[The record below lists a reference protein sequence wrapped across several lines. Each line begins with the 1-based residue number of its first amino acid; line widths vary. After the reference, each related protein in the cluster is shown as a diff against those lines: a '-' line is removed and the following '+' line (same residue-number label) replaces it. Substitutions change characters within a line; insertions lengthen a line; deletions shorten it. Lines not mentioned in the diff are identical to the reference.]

1 MKRLPIL
8 GELKT
13 GTTQRHLIKLP
24 GAALANDE
32 PRPVISVAGAKPGP
46 VLFVNAGVHGGEYPA
61 IEAVI
66 RLSKTLH
73 PKKISGTVILMP
85 VLNLPAFRTRTP
97 FVCPIDNVNPNR
109 VFPGDPAGSYS
120 EQMTHALIN
129 EFVVHADAYIDLH
142 GGDIPEALVPFVIC
156 RSEAGLADPKA
167 RAVAARSKQMALAFG
182 LPYVLTVSKPV
193 QPSKGQSSYAAA
205 VEKGTPAILA
215 EAGGVGQMQ
224 EEAVELLVNG
234 VMRVMQQLGMLAG
247 TKSQIPNSKSQGNF
261 KSQTKRTA
269 RSSESLREEAAVAT
283 AKGSAADTAAPTLLT
298 KFEWLY
304 TKHAGMWY
312 PEVAPGDAVKES
324 EKIGT
329 VADLFGDTV
338 EEIVSPANGV
348 VLFLTIN
355 PSVLENG
362 LLMGIGME

>member
-1 MKRLPIL
+1 M
-8 GELKT
+8 
-13 GTTQRHLIKLP
+13 
-24 GAALANDE
+24 
-32 PRPVISVAGAKPGP
+32 
-46 VLFVNAGVHGGEYPA
+46 PA
-61 IEAVI
+61 
-66 RLSKTLH
+66 
-73 PKKISGTVILMP
+73 
-85 VLNLPAFRTRTP
+85 LNLPAFRARTA

-156 RSEAGLADPKA
+156 RAGNDEVAEKSKA
-167 RAVAARSKQMALAFG
+167 IAMAFG
-182 LPYVLTVSKPV
+182 SPYVLTVSKPA
-193 QPSKGQSSYAAA
+193 QAAKGQSSYAAA
-205 VEKGTPAILA
+205 AEKGTPAILA

-234 VMRVMQQLGMLAG
+234 VMRVMQQLGMLARPR
-247 TKSQIPNSKSQGNF
+247 SQIPNSKSQGNF
-261 KSQTKRTA
+261 KSQIKKTV
-269 RSSESLREEAAVAT
+269 RSAVAT
-283 AKGSAADTAAPTLLT
+283 AKGSAADTCPHASRQRCRLAAAPTLLT

-324 EKIGT
+324 EQIGT
-329 VADLFGDTV
+329 VADLFGDTLENV
-338 EEIVSPANGV
+338 NSPVNGV

-355 PSVLENG
+355 PSVVENG
-362 LLMGIGME
+362 LLMGVGAKEVTSDE

>member
-1 MKRLPIL
+1 VDPAKIPIL
-8 GELKT
+8 GELEP

-32 PRPVISVAGAKPGP
+32 PRPVISVAGATPGP

-66 RLSKTLH
+66 RLSKTLD
-73 PKKISGTVILMP
+73 PKKISGAVILMP
-85 VLNLPAFRTRTP
+85 VLNLPAFRARTP

-156 RSEAGLADPKA
+156 RSEAGLGDSKA
-167 RAVAARSKQMALAFG
+167 REVTARSKQIAMAFG

-193 QPSKGQSSYAAA
+193 QAAKGQSSYAAA
-205 VEKGTPAILA
+205 AEKGTPAILA

-224 EEAVELLVNG
+224 EDAVELLVNG

-247 TKSQIPNSKSQGNF
+247 PKSQIPDS
-261 KSQTKRTA
+261 KSQTKKTA
-269 RSSESLREEAAVAT
+269 RSAESFRQEAAVVT
-283 AKGSAADTAAPTLLT
+283 AKGSAADTAAPTVLT

-324 EKIGT
+324 EQIGT
-329 VADLFGDTV
+329 VADLFGDTLENV
-338 EEIVSPANGV
+338 NSPVNGV

-362 LLMGIGME
+362 LLMGIGGE